1 MNCNQV
7 NRQLSAYLD
16 RELSGDEMLSVREH
30 VNECAEC
37 SVELEQLKRVK
48 SLLSHSKAVRPDPSV
63 YSRMKNAIH
72 GPRYTRAQ
80 RQRGWGL
87 MALTACA
94 SALGVAMVFAQ
105 AEDRK
110 SDEGT
115 RVAETSAQF
124 AESRDEAVAGV
135 QESGIQM
142 YSVKY

>member
-1 MNCNQV
+1 MNCNQA
-7 NRQLSAYLD
+7 NRLLSAYLD
-16 RELSGDEMLSVREH
+16 RELGGDEMLSVREH
-30 VNECAEC
+30 VNCCAEC

-48 SLLSHSKAVRPDPSV
+48 AMLSQSKAVRPDPSV
-63 YSRMKNAIH
+63 YSRMKGAIH

-110 SDEGT
+110 SEEPV
-115 RVAETSAQF
+115 RVAETSTRF
-124 AESRDEAVAGV
+124 VESSDVGMADAREP
-135 QESGIQM
+135 GIQL
-142 YSVKY
+142 SSFKY